1 MKVTQASRKDP
12 SMSPQPT
19 PTVQPPAEHPV
30 SPGGVMYV
38 GPSLTRSLLGVAV
51 ALSRGSA

>member
-1 MKVTQASRKDP
+1 MATPVTSTTKP
-12 SMSPQPT
+12 
-19 PTVQPPAEHPV
+19 VEHRTA
-30 SPGGVMYV
+30 PGGVMYV

>member
-1 MKVTQASRKDP
+1 MATPVTTSAQKP
-12 SMSPQPT
+12 
-19 PTVQPPAEHPV
+19 VEHPT

-51 ALSRGSA
+51 ALSRGTA

>member
-1 MKVTQASRKDP
+1 MTSPAPSTVTKPIER
-12 SMSPQPT
+12 
-19 PTVQPPAEHPV
+19 HV

>member
-1 MKVTQASRKDP
+1 MATSVTSTTKP
-12 SMSPQPT
+12 
-19 PTVQPPAEHPV
+19 VEHHV
-30 SPGGVMYV
+30 APGGVMYV